1 MAEFIVAIE
10 LGSSVFRGIAGK
22 KNPDGSITVQALVK
36 EDATQCIRKGVV
48 NNIDKTATC
57 LKNIVAKLSKTMK
70 QNISHVYVGVGGQSV
85 RSVRNVIVKD
95 LPTETIVDGDI
106 VDGLMDSNRGM
117 DYPDLEILNVVTQEY
132 KVGNQYVV
140 DPVGIKGTRLRV
152 TSSTSPRENSST
164 ATSTRLLTRRASPL
178 PRSSPHRWCWPTTCS
193 PSRRSAVAAY
203 WWTWELTLR
212 RCRSI
217 TRACCA
223 TWQSSPWAA
232 TTSPRISRH

>member
-22 KNPDGSITVQALVK
+22 KNPNGSITVQALVK

-140 DPVGIKGTRLRV
+140 DPVGIKGTRLEGNFLNIAQRKLFY
-152 TSSTSPRENSST
+152 SNLNEAFDKAGIAIAEIFP
-164 ATSTRLLTRRASPL
+164 
-178 PRSSPHRWCWPTTCS
+178 WPTTCS
-193 PSRRSAVAAY
+193 PSRRSAEAAC
-203 WWTWELTLR
+203 WWTWELTQR